1 MPARLSSVPRLAL
14 FALLLPILA
23 ACGPRTNEFAPACP
37 NPTFLRDLS
46 DLVRY
51 RPGSGGRDVTDLIVR
66 ARLAALNGKCSD
78 LTASVLETQI
88 QVTLELFRGPGL
100 VGNKIEVPIFLAVVE
115 NGEIVNKQIFPVI
128 FEFPSNLDR
137 ATITTPPVALGL
149 PVSPE
154 KSGAAYGIIVGFQLT
169 PEELAVNRRRGF

>member
-1 MPARLSSVPRLAL
+1 MPARLSSLPRLAL
-14 FALLLPILA
+14 FAIQLPVLA

-46 DLVRY
+46 DMVRY
-51 RPGSGGRDVTDLIVR
+51 RSGSGGRDVTDLIVR
-66 ARLAALNGKCSD
+66 ARLTALKGKCSQ
-78 LTASVLETQI
+78 ASESILETQV

-100 VGNKIEVPIFLAVVE
+100 AGNKVEVPIFLAVVD
-115 NGEIVNKQIFPVI
+115 NGEIVNKQIFPVQ

-137 ATITTPPVALGL
+137 ATITTPAVALGL

-154 KSGAAYGIIVGFQLT
+154 KSGAAYGIIVGFQLS
-169 PEELAVNRRRGF
+169 PEELDVNRRRGF